1 MPVYVHVCILCGML
15 KMSLNDCTISH
26 YYKFKKV
33 STYIILILLL
43 PVHLITA
50 QEVQTLDL
58 KAKTCHELQ
67 APRSSGIH
75 GLFCLHS

>member
-1 MPVYVHVCILCGML
+1 MPVYVHVCILCDML
-15 KMSLNDCTISH
+15 KMSFNDCTISH

-43 PVHLITA
+43 PVLTA

-58 KAKTCHELQ
+58 KGKTCHELQ

-75 GLFCLHS
+75 GLFGLHS